1 MQQIQYPSLS
11 KESIALINTTTALS
25 FLEHFTSWS
34 DFNEQFN
41 NLIFSN
47 ITNYDEEDKFNYR
60 FQKGLRHLNPLDL
73 QNYDKINFN
82 LIIDPKLN
90 WYVERYEEYIET
102 ENIHNETIV

>member
-25 FLEHFTSWS
+25 FLEHFTSRS

-47 ITNYDEEDKFNYR
+47 ITNYDEEDKFNHR
-60 FQKGLRHLNPLDL
+60 FHKGLRNLNP
-73 QNYDKINFN
+73 
-82 LIIDPKLN
+82 
-90 WYVERYEEYIET
+90 
-102 ENIHNETIV
+102 